1 MKNYLTLIILFLIT
15 NLLLAQQNPLLKN
28 YDVKF
33 YKLDINVN
41 DTSTYIEGNV
51 AINAIVQNNPLD
63 TLVVELIDTLSVDS
77 VIFNGVNIS
86 FTHDYDEIKVPVQPS
101 LSIGTNFSAKI
112 YYHGIGI
119 SIPGVH
125 GWTVGIMNESQ
136 VTMTNSETYHS
147 KMWWPCKQ
155 LIEDKAD
162 SMYVFITTDSTCKA
176 GSIGILSDVVSLP
189 EGKVRFEWKMSSP
202 VPYYLV
208 FFTVSDYIEYNFY
221 AYPSMTDDSILIQC
235 YLYDSAYLAL
245 YKERID
251 TIQDMIEYLSELFG
265 LYPFERY
272 GFCSVPTNPYENITM
287 SNINNFNYPNWLYGF
302 IVHIIGHQWFAG
314 NVTCKSWQDIWIHE
328 GFATYSSYLARS
340 FFENQSQA
348 ANTMEWYHGFAMS
361 EPGGSVYVP
370 IEEIFNEE
378 RILDNRLS
386 YSKGAALIH
395 MIRFEID
402 NDSIFFQVLK
412 NFNNQYS
419 GGSATGMDF
428 KDVIETTSGLDFTNF
443 FNQWYFG
450 EGYPIFDIY
459 WTQNEDT
466 IIINSI
472 QTTSTTVTSLFVT
485 PVEYKLV
492 FSAGDT
498 IIKVYQTQNDQTFK
512 IYMPFTVNNLEVD
525 PNNWLLNKVGVI
537 HNSVNKINT
546 NGNYFLIYPN
556 PAEDFLYIEVLN
568 DNKEFYFEIIDIF
581 GKSVYNKIINTN
593 KEIIDIS
600 NYSKGVYIV
609 RVNGEDAIKVE
620 KIIIY

>member
-112 YYHGIGI
+112 HYHGIGV

-176 GSIGILSDVVSLP
+176 GSIGILSDVIPLP

-221 AYPSMTDDSILIQC
+221 AYPSITDDSILIQC

-245 YKERID
+245 YKKRID
-251 TIQDMIEYLSELFG
+251 TIQNMIEYLSELFG

-272 GFCSVPTNPYENITM
+272 GFCSVPTNPHENITM

-386 YSKGAALIH
+386 YCKGAALIH

>member
-176 GSIGILSDVVSLP
+176 GSIGILSDVIPLP

-221 AYPSMTDDSILIQC
+221 AYPSITDDSILIQC

-272 GFCSVPTNPYENITM
+272 GFCSVPTNPHENITM

-348 ANTMEWYHGFAMS
+348 ANTMEGYHGFAMS

-386 YSKGAALIH
+386 YCKGAALIH

>member
-1 MKNYLTLIILFLIT
+1 
-15 NLLLAQQNPLLKN
+15 
-28 YDVKF
+28 
-33 YKLDINVN
+33 
-41 DTSTYIEGNV
+41 
-51 AINAIVQNNPLD
+51 
-63 TLVVELIDTLSVDS
+63 
-77 VIFNGVNIS
+77 
-86 FTHDYDEIKVPVQPS
+86 
-101 LSIGTNFSAKI
+101 
-112 YYHGIGI
+112 
-119 SIPGVH
+119 
-125 GWTVGIMNESQ
+125 
-136 VTMTNSETYHS
+136 
-147 KMWWPCKQ
+147 
-155 LIEDKAD
+155 
-162 SMYVFITTDSTCKA
+162 
-176 GSIGILSDVVSLP
+176 
-189 EGKVRFEWKMSSP
+189 
-202 VPYYLV
+202 
-208 FFTVSDYIEYNFY
+208 
-221 AYPSMTDDSILIQC
+221 
-235 YLYDSAYLAL
+235 
-245 YKERID
+245 
-251 TIQDMIEYLSELFG
+251 
-265 LYPFERY
+265 
-272 GFCSVPTNPYENITM
+272 
-287 SNINNFNYPNWLYGF
+287 
-302 IVHIIGHQWFAG
+302 
-314 NVTCKSWQDIWIHE
+314 
-328 GFATYSSYLARS
+328 
-340 FFENQSQA
+340 
-348 ANTMEWYHGFAMS
+348 
-361 EPGGSVYVP
+361 SVYVP

-472 QTTSTTVTSLFVT
+472 QTTSTTVTPLFVT

-546 NGNYFLIYPN
+546 KGNYFLIYPN